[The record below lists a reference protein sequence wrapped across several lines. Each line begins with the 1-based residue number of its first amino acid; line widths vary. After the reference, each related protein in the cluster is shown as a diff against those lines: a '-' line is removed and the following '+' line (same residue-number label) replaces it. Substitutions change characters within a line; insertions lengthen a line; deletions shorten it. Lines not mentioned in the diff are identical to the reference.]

1 MSVGSYDPNKA
12 SESFTKKVY
21 FSIEKD
27 QANVFRFLP
36 PYGAL
41 ATTNKIGHYWSIHFG
56 FKGSNDKMKPIPCIF
71 KKDRDGIVTQA
82 CPLCDKVTALGNAL
96 KTLKASGGNPAI
108 VAELE
113 AKLDKMNLDK
123 AFYLNVVDASGKV
136 GILQLRYKP
145 FKALETE
152 IKRLWNEE
160 KVNAV
165 SPGEGVMFD
174 IRRTGM
180 GRETQYSVNP
190 ARMTI
195 QDPTSLKFYQMYKTF
210 NVDDAIIARM
220 EKEAGELTALYKIF
234 GVEDLIAIASGDP
247 KVIDR
252 LFARPEKNDA
262 AASDAEGADEEASS
276 AATASQPAAQPVAQQ
291 QAVQPTGTV
300 APSQAPS
307 SVSPNTSVPS
317 SVSPSAAPA
326 STVSAAPA
334 PSTTIVAPNG
344 VQLTISKEEED
355 LVNNFLKKS

>member
-1 MSVGSYDPNKA
+1 MSVGTYDPNKA

-113 AKLDKMNLDK
+113 TKLDKMNLDK

-180 GRETQYSVNP
+180 GRETQYSVTP

-195 QDPTSLKFYQMYKTF
+195 QDPTSLKFYQSYKTL
-210 NVDDAIIARM
+210 NVDDAIIGRM

-234 GVEDLIAIASGDP
+234 GVEDLIAVASGDP

-252 LFARPEKNDA
+252 LFARPEKVD
-262 AASDAEGADEEASS
+262 
-276 AATASQPAAQPVAQQ
+276 ATAVEAEEEETSTSAAQPAAQQ
-291 QAVQPTGTV
+291 QAVAPTGTV

-317 SVSPSAAPA
+317 SVSPNTSNAG
-326 STVSAAPA
+326 TVSAAPA
-334 PSTTIVAPNG
+334 VAASSTPTG
-344 VQLTISKEEED
+344 VPLAISKEEED
-355 LVNNFLKKS
+355 LVNNFLSKKA